1 MEGHVAGAVVR
12 GKRLG
17 TLRHG
22 WQRLGVGGGL
32 VPRKLLR
39 DPAVRGARG
48 GSARTAIRQGA
59 SVARGF
65 FQRWFEASARRLPW
79 QERAF
84 LQELQHWF
92 SLRPGSSPLILFP
105 LFLFK
110 VAVLG
115 PVETRLRRVS
125 KIFA

>member
-17 TLRHG
+17 TIRHG

-32 VPRKLLR
+32 VRRKLLR

-65 FQRWFEASARRLPW
+65 FQRWVEVSARRRPF
-79 QERAF
+79 QVRAS
-84 LQELQHWF
+84 LREPLHWF
-92 SLRPGSSPLILFP
+92 SLRPGSSPLI
-105 LFLFK
+105 
-110 VAVLG
+110 
-115 PVETRLRRVS
+115 
-125 KIFA
+125 